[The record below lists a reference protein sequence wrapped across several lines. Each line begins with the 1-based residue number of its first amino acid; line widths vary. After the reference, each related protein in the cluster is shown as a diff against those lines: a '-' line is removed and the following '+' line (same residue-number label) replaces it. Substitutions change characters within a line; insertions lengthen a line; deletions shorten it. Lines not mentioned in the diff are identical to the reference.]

1 MKTIVGPRRSDK
13 KQQWHLLS
21 SDSSFFR
28 SVFFKGDKRHS
39 PSSRKASALNCDMS
53 STAEWALAATN
64 LHRNFYGKCP
74 TCPRPSPLQNSSKRR
89 SIDRPDESSAL
100 DCWLDESCD
109 NTKTYAPGFW
119 CQEDV
124 RKMSGSVKVAQ
135 SGSKWLKVAQS
146 GSSIPYELI
155 KTYMSLALRSLRDG
169 AMPLQES
176 SEQWPRQTWDMPREL
191 AWRRP
196 IRWSRKGSKTEKN
209 EDEPRWTKMN
219 QDEPRW
225 TKMNQGDIRRS
236 GEENAKSHL

>member
-1 MKTIVGPRRSDK
+1 MGLGCDKSPQKFLRKVSDVSTPEPAAKFVQEEINRSPWRVQCIGLLARRILW
-13 KQQWHLLS
+13 QH
-21 SDSSFFR
+21 
-28 SVFFKGDKRHS
+28 
-39 PSSRKASALNCDMS
+39 
-53 STAEWALAATN
+53 EN
-64 LHRNFYGKCP
+64 L
-74 TCPRPSPLQNSSKRR
+74 CPRILVSGR
-89 SIDRPDESSAL
+89 
-100 DCWLDESCD
+100 
-109 NTKTYAPGFW
+109 
-119 CQEDV
+119 CQEV
-124 RKMSGSVKVAQ
+124 
-135 SGSKWLKVAQS
+135 SKWLKVAQS

-219 QDEPRW
+219 Q
-225 TKMNQGDIRRS
+225 GDIRRS